1 MYHIFMYII
10 ILIINFASE
19 NQKMGT
25 VPERCFALDINDK
38 PWFLREK
45 KHMRI
50 MFFVC
55 EYGYSSYYTD

>member
-10 ILIINFASE
+10 ILIINFASG

-38 PWFLREK
+38 PCVLREK
-45 KHMRI
+45 SHMRI
-50 MFFVC
+50 MFFRM
-55 EYGYSSYYTD
+55 